1 MGNPKDH
8 HSLRIAH
15 MLQMEKRQSPRRKDW
30 GLSQMKK
37 LATVHPGE
45 VLEEEFLTPL
55 DLSANAF
62 AKHIGV
68 PVNRVTSIING
79 TRGVTGETALLFGR
93 AFNMSAQFWMNLQTA
108 YELRVAINEGKKRID
123 KVAVLREMST

>member
-1 MGNPKDH
+1 
-8 HSLRIAH
+8 
-15 MLQMEKRQSPRRKDW
+15 
-30 GLSQMKK
+30 MKK

-45 VLEEEFLTPL
+45 ILKEEFLVPL
-55 DLSANAF
+55 GLSANAL

-108 YELRVAINEGKKRID
+108 YELRVAINGDKKRID
-123 KVAVLREMST
+123 KVVVLPEMAT